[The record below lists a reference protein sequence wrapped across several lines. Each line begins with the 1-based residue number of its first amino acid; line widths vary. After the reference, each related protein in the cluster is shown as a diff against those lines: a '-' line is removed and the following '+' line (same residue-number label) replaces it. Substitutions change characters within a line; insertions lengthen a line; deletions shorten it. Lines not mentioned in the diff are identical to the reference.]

1 MKHVTILFTLVVIA
15 ASPVLFAQENLNCQ
29 HPEIGQPIPDLKFS
43 NVKYHSSNDLS
54 FSDFRGKWLFV
65 DFWFPGCS
73 NCIKTL
79 KPFNDLQVQF
89 QKEIQ
94 FVLIGINEK
103 KYGGTEALYSKLQ
116 QKQKLQHISIYD
128 SLVSAKWCIIS
139 MPHVLVV
146 DPQGILR
153 FVTNGQDLTVEKI
166 KGLIDGKPV
175 SLYPKQINAPSNAE
189 SSSLVPEDKMVIYSS
204 KISKWNGE
212 TPDGPDVNRFVQLPS
227 AYKEKGFRLRATSL
241 QGLYKQAYV
250 GQLNWGLGSYVI
262 SQLRDSTYWRRKYN
276 YLYGELYPELII
288 EVSDRTPFDFDRDKP
303 HNGGLFTY
311 ELAVPDINIG
321 REQLM
326 QTMQQD
332 LKNCFGFEVIIEKR
346 QMPYFKLV
354 GELQK
359 IEKLRSREKVFWIS
373 PGSTAA
379 GFEARNISMERFLLE
394 VTGYIHDNMPLIIN
408 ETGVTFGIDIKL
420 DIDLTDYDQVKKAL
434 NAYGMDIKKGTKE
447 MRVIVIRDPKSNSI
461 R

>member
-1 MKHVTILFTLVVIA
+1 MKYVTILFILLIIVG
-15 ASPVLFAQENLNCQ
+15 SPVLFAQENLNCQ

-43 NVKYHSSNDLS
+43 NVKFHSSNYLS

-116 QKQKLQHISIYD
+116 QKQRLQHISIYD

-153 FVTNGQDLTVEKI
+153 FVTTGQDLTAEKI
-166 KGLIDGKPV
+166 KDLLEEKPV
-175 SLYPKQINAPSNAE
+175 SLYPKQINSVSFEE
-189 SSSLVPEDKMVIYSS
+189 SSSSEPEKEMVIYRSQ
-204 KISKWNGE
+204 ISKWNGE
-212 TPDGPDVNRFVQLPS
+212 TPDGPDVNRFVQLPPT
-227 AYKEKGFRLRATSL
+227 YRQDGFRIRATTL

-250 GQLNWGLGSYVI
+250 GQSDWGLGNYII
-262 SQLRDSTYWRRKYN
+262 SKSRDSTYWRAKYID
-276 YLYGELYPELII
+276 LYGRLYPEIAI
-288 EVSDRTPFDFDRDKP
+288 EVSDQRPFNFDTNRP
-303 HNGGLFTY
+303 YTGGLFNYDMETCNVN
-311 ELAVPDINIG
+311 LD

-332 LKNCFGFEVIIEKR
+332 LRNCFGYEVVIETR
-346 QMPYFKLV
+346 PMPYFKLV
-354 GELQK
+354 ANSDRIK
-359 IEKLRSREKVFWIS
+359 KLRSTENNFWIS

-379 GFEARNISMERFLLE
+379 GFQAKNISMERFLSA
-394 VTGYIHDNMPLIIN
+394 VTNYISDRIPLIVN
-408 ETGVTFGIDIKL
+408 ETGVDFCIDVEL
-420 DIDLTDYDQVKKAL
+420 DADMTDFSKVKNSL
-434 NAYGMDIKKGTKE
+434 NALGMDIVKGTKLME
-447 MRVIVIRDPKSNSI
+447 VIVIKDAINERK